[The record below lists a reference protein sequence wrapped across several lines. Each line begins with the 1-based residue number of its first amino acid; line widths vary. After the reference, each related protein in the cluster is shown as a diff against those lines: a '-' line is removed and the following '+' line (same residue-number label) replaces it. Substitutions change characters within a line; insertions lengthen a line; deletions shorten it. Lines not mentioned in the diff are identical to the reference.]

1 MKETGS
7 ATAVGAAMLRAAH
20 QLVDGDEKLLTD
32 PVILKLLG
40 HEAEEY
46 ISGYSYHFF
55 SGASMALRTH
65 VLLRSRYTEDRLAE
79 AYKNGIRQLLFLGAG
94 LETFAYRQPDWAHDI
109 NIIEAD
115 HPASQ
120 ADKLERLNNA
130 GIIPPENLSFVA
142 VDIEADNM
150 LNIFTESK
158 LNLDEPVFTA
168 CLGVLIYLTR
178 SASDKIF
185 RFLGGLPAGSEF
197 IFTAAQTRE
206 DALTNKAAERSAA
219 AGEPWIT
226 YFEPGVLIKQ
236 LKDAGFSKASF
247 FTADEAEKLYFEGTN
262 VHLPLP
268 ARMSIVR
275 AVI

>member
-7 ATAVGAAMLRAAH
+7 ATAVGAAMLKAAH

-40 HEAEEY
+40 PEAEEY
-46 ISGYSYHFF
+46 IGGYNYHFF

-65 VLLRSRYTEDRLAE
+65 VLLRSRYTEDCLAE
-79 AYKNGIRQLLFLGAG
+79 AYQNGVRQLLFLGAG
-94 LETFAYRQPDWAHDI
+94 LETFAYRQPDWAYNI

-130 GIIPPENLSFVA
+130 GITLPENLSFVVA
-142 VDIEADNM
+142 DFEADDL
-150 LNIFTESK
+150 LNVFRESK

-178 SASDKIF
+178 ETADKIF

-197 IFTAAQTRE
+197 VFTASQNRDNAWAT
-206 DALTNKAAERSAA
+206 TAAERSAA

-226 YFEPGVLIKQ
+226 YFEPEELIKQ
-236 LKDAGFSKASF
+236 LKDAGFSEASF
-247 FTADEAEKLYFEGTN
+247 LTTEKTEKLYFEGSEI
-262 VHLPLP
+262 HLPLP
-268 ARMSIVR
+268 TRMSIVR

>member
-7 ATAVGAAMLRAAH
+7 ATAIGAAMLKAAH
-20 QLVDGDEKLLTD
+20 QLVDGDDKLLKD

-40 HEAEEY
+40 PETEEY
-46 ISGYSYHFF
+46 IRDFNYHFF

-65 VLLRSRYTEDRLAE
+65 ILLRSRYTEDCLAG
-79 AYKNGIRQLLFLGAG
+79 AYQNGVKQLLFLGAG
-94 LETFAYRQPDWAHDI
+94 LETFAYRQPDWAYNI

-120 ADKLERLNNA
+120 ADKLERLNAA
-130 GIIPPENLSFVA
+130 GISLPENLSFVTA
-142 VDIEADNM
+142 DFEADNL
-150 LNIFTESK
+150 LNVFRESK

-178 SASDKIF
+178 ETADKIF

-197 IFTAAQTRE
+197 VFTASQNRDNAWAT
-206 DALTNKAAERSAA
+206 TAAERSAA
-219 AGEPWIT
+219 TGEPWIT
-226 YFEPGVLIKQ
+226 YFEPEELIKQ
-236 LKDAGFSKASF
+236 LKDLGFSKASF
-247 FTADEAEKLYFEGTN
+247 LTTEETEKLYFEGTKI
-262 VHLPLP
+262 HLPLP
-268 ARMSIVR
+268 ARMSIIR

>member
-7 ATAVGAAMLRAAH
+7 ATAVGAAMLKAAH
-20 QLVDGDEKLLTD
+20 QLIDGDNKLLTD

-40 HEAEEY
+40 TEAAEY
-46 ISGYSYHFF
+46 IAGYNYHFF

-65 VLLRSRYTEDRLAE
+65 VLLRSRYTEDRIAG
-79 AYKNGIRQLLFLGAG
+79 AYQNGVRQLLFLGAG
-94 LETFAYRQPDWAHDI
+94 LETFAYRQPDWANNI
-109 NIIEAD
+109 TIIEAD

-120 ADKLERLNNA
+120 ADKLERLNDA
-130 GIIPPENLSFVA
+130 GITLPENLSFVA
-142 VDIEADNM
+142 ADFEADDL
-150 LNIFTESK
+150 LNVFRESK

-178 SASDKIF
+178 ETADKIF

-197 IFTAAQTRE
+197 VFTASQNRDNAWAT
-206 DALTNKAAERSAA
+206 TAAERSAA

-226 YFEPGVLIKQ
+226 YFEPQELIKQ
-236 LKDAGFSKASF
+236 LKDAGFSEASF
-247 FTADEAEKLYFEGTN
+247 LTTEETEKLYFEGTK
-262 VHLPLP
+262 VRLPLP
-268 ARMSIVR
+268 TRMSIVR